1 MRIHFIAIG
10 GAAMHNLA
18 MAVATKAGYIV
29 TGSDDEIFDP
39 ARTHLQEAGL
49 LPEEMGW
56 HPEKITSDIDAII
69 LGMHAREDNPEL
81 VRARELGIKIYS
93 FPEYLYEQTKDK
105 IRIVVGGSH
114 GKTSTTSMI
123 LYVLQHLGI
132 EADYMVGAQIEGFER
147 MVRLSDTAKYAVFE
161 GDEYLTSPLDLRSK
175 FLWYHP
181 HVAILTGIAWDHINV
196 FPTFEG
202 YVDTFRKFVDGIEEN
217 GTFIYYKHDAN
228 LCEIASQARPDIQLV
243 PYEAYNNST
252 PSYTTPHNAT
262 PFKIFGRHNMENLQA
277 AALACQQIGVKLEDF
292 YREIS
297 TFTGASNRLELIDEI
312 GTNVAYKDFAHSPS
326 KLRATVNAVRERYP
340 EKQLVA
346 AMELHTFSSLMADFL
361 PQYEG
366 CMAQADVALV
376 YFNPKVIEHKRL
388 TPITAEEV
396 RKAFGTENV
405 EVFTD
410 SQLLQERL
418 RSLTYDNTALLMMT
432 SGTFDGVNI
441 PEFAKELISSNKVN
455 SKKKQAKLPYTHC
468 LNCGAELQ
476 GKYCHVCGQEATSKT
491 PTVGAF
497 LVEYANHAFIWDS
510 NFFKTLWNL
519 ISRPGYLTKEF
530 IAGKFASHE
539 HPLKLNMFLL
549 FVLITLFVFFAGTE
563 KMSNSVHNLTHS
575 ESVRPGIQLEFLIKN
590 GYTERINESP
600 RDTVHLL
607 APLFLVE
614 RYPEVLS
621 NIETIEDT
629 DGKGLDKWIAVLP
642 HVLIEDSIVMLDESG
657 YYRFNQQSK
666 AGENELKMVNTVWSE
681 MVKLIAKYFPLLI
694 LFTAP
699 FLAIALGIVQRKS
712 RIPRIHHFIFA
723 LHYTAFLELLMICI
737 FLLHLTLSPPMEW
750 LQWVMIIGSCVYLT
764 IAFRNVYGTTTWT
777 MAALKAL
784 FTSVVYVLIGMA
796 IFFVIFIVA
805 CFITANNAMIS

>member
-39 ARTHLQEAGL
+39 ARTHLEKAGL
-49 LPEEMGW
+49 LPKEMGW
-56 HPEKITSDIDAII
+56 HPENITSDIDAII

-123 LYVLQHLGI
+123 LYVLQRLGI

-196 FPTFEG
+196 FPTFDG
-202 YVDTFRKFVDGIEEN
+202 YVDTFRKFVDGIEGN
-217 GTFIYYKHDAN
+217 GTFIYYKHDSN
-228 LCEIASQARPDIQLV
+228 LCEIASQARTDIKQF
-243 PYEAYNNST
+243 PYEAYQGDVRMR
-252 PSYTTPHNAT
+252 
-262 PFKIFGRHNMENLQA
+262 IFGRHNMENLQA
-277 AALACQQIGVKLEDF
+277 AALACEQIGVKREDF
-292 YREIS
+292 YREIA

-396 RKAFGTENV
+396 QKAFGTENV

-410 SQLLQERL
+410 SQALQARL
-418 RSLTYDNTALLMMT
+418 REIEYKNTALLMMS
-432 SGTFDGVNI
+432 SGNFDGVNI
-441 PEFAKELISSNKVN
+441 PTFAKELISSNKN
-455 SKKKQAKLPYTHC
+455 EGHSKTKQGKPPYTHC

-476 GKYCHVCGQEATSKT
+476 GKYCHVCGQEAVSKT
-491 PTVGAF
+491 PSVGAF
-497 LVEYANHAFIWDS
+497 IVEYANHAFIWDS
-510 NFFKTLWNL
+510 NFLKTLWNL
-519 ISRPGYLTKEF
+519 IRRPGYLTKEF

-563 KMSNSVHNLTHS
+563 KVNNKVHNITNNEAVLA
-575 ESVRPGIQLEFLIKN
+575 GLQLEFMIDRGELD
-590 GYTERINESP
+590 TTLLSP
-600 RDTVHLL
+600 QDTVQLL
-607 APLFLVE
+607 APLFFANQHPGFI
-614 RYPEVLS
+614 RC
-621 NIETIEDT
+621 IDT
-629 DGKGLDKWIAVLP
+629 LENTHDKGLDKWIAVIP
-642 HVLIEDSIVMLDESG
+642 HTFIEDSIMVEYESG
-657 YYRFNQQSK
+657 CYRLNQEIQT
-666 AGENELKMVNTVWSE
+666 AQNELMLVNSIAQELVD
-681 MVKLIAKYFPLLI
+681 LIARYFPLLV

-699 FLAIALGIVQRKS
+699 FLAMSLRFVQRKN
-712 RIPRIHHFIFA
+712 RLPRIHHFIFA
-723 LHYTAFLELLMICI
+723 LHYTAFLEVLMICI
-737 FLLHLTLSPPMEW
+737 FLLHLTLSPPMNW
-750 LQWVMIIGSCVYLT
+750 MQWIMIMGSCLYLT
-764 IAFRNVYGTTTWT
+764 IAFREVYGTKTWAGAT
-777 MAALKAL
+777 LKAL
-784 FTSVVYVLIGMA
+784 FTSLVYLLIGLVVFLGILVVA
-796 IFFVIFIVA
+796 FFVAI
-805 CFITANNAMIS
+805 NNALIS